1 MEYYLEWLKQV
12 AKERFDE
19 TNTSASIPQVSTTK
33 PAQPA
38 MYFYNPDVKVDIAN
52 NVNYPEYEWY
62 PGDDSVDEDVVE
74 DFGSMSDVERY
85 LRNPNISTQ
94 EVFDLVYKILTDED
108 DLPTEK
114 ALQLV
119 GIALERFFE
128 DLSIDKIYVI
138 ERPYQL
144 FFSIYKY
151 FFTTYDIPRLALA
164 ILMLYVIQHN
174 KYRNLYLQ
182 PFASITLNN
191 QKSLKALLSL
201 FRYVPVENLIDV
213 VKDDKFKDY
222 FETYMK
228 KLSNEPEVLELF
240 GIDPDDFEILLPYLI
255 EDDNTINALYKQ
267 LFNLGVGEFC
277 KFECLMILTGTMVE

>member
-33 PAQPA
+33 HAQPA

-52 NVNYPEYEWY
+52 SVNYPEYEWH

-151 FFTTYDIPRLALA
+151 FFTTYDIPKLALA

-191 QKSLKALLSL
+191 QKSLNVILSL

-240 GIDPDDFEILLPYLI
+240 GIDPNDFEILLPYLI

-277 KFECLMILTGTMVE
+277 KFECLTILTGTMVE